1 MKTVAVFVKNL
12 TSGGAEKQ
20 SVLLAKALSRDYDV
34 YYIIFNEAK
43 VHKKYLEQLAEEGS
57 IHIKSFKGNLFVR
70 LTSLIVYLKRSPIS
84 TIFSYL
90 TAANLYAC
98 MAGKMLGIKVFTG
111 LRNAELPVLKC
122 FVDRILTNYFSEMAI
137 SNSYSG
143 KENFVRKGFKKEK
156 IVVIPNCYDD
166 IKPYSPKEVSTEI
179 RIITVGRF
187 VRQKDYKTAIKSISC
202 LKEHCAS
209 IHYDIVGYGELQAQ
223 IEHWIDESQIK
234 DITTVYLNPDNI
246 AELLDKSHI
255 YLSTSLFEGT
265 SNSIMEAMNADLP
278 IVATNVG
285 DNNRLII
292 NGYNGF
298 LCPVAD
304 CWNIAKAI
312 ERLISDPSRRIEMGR
327 NSKKLLQERYSV
339 PIFKEEYER
348 LLKPY

>member
-57 IHIKSFKGNLFVR
+57 IHIKSFKGNLLVR
-70 LTSLIVYLKRSPIS
+70 LTSLIVYLKRSSIS

-90 TAANLYAC
+90 TAANLYSC

-111 LRNAELPVLKC
+111 LRNAELPALKC
-122 FVDRILTNYFSEMAI
+122 FVDRILTNYFAEAAI
-137 SNSYSG
+137 SNSFSG
-143 KENFVRKGFKKEK
+143 KENFVRRGFKKEK
-156 IVVIPNCYDD
+156 IVVIPNSYED
-166 IKPYSPKEVSTEI
+166 IKPYSPKQDAAEI
-179 RIITVGRF
+179 HIITVGRF
-187 VRQKDYKTAIKSISC
+187 VRQKDYKTAIKSIS
-202 LKEHCAS
+202 LLRKS
-209 IHYDIVGYGELQAQ
+209 SVKIHYDIVGYGELQSQ
-223 IEHWIDESQIK
+223 IEHWIDESHIR
-234 DITTVYLNPDNI
+234 DITSVYINPDYI

-285 DNNRLII
+285 DNNRLVI
-292 NGYNGF
+292 NGYNGI
-298 LCPVAD
+298 LCPIAD
-304 CWNIAKAI
+304 SRNIAKAI
-312 ERLISDPSRRIEMGR
+312 ELLICNPARRIEMGR
-327 NSKKLLQERYSV
+327 NSKELLQERYSV
-339 PIFKEEYER
+339 SIYKERYEK
-348 LLKPY
+348 LLKSS